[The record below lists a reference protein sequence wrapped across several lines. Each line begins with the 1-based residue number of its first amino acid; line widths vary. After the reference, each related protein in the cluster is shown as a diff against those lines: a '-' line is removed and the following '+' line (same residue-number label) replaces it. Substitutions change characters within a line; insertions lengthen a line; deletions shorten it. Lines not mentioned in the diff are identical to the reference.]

1 MIPKFRDKT
10 DIFFDLDHTIWDFET
25 NSALA
30 FEHVFKLNKVPF
42 TMDAFLQYYVP
53 INEAYWHR
61 YSLNQVTQAE
71 LRFGRLND
79 TFSCLAFDASPEY
92 IQFISKAYIETL
104 PNNNHLFAGAYE
116 LLDYLK
122 PNYNL
127 HILTNGFQEVQA
139 NKLRHAKL
147 EGYFKTVTNSEQ
159 AGAKKPALEI
169 FKYALK
175 QANTQ
180 ANRAVMIGDNLM
192 ADVHGALQSGMDAI
206 HFCNTQPKM
215 EPEVIQVQT
224 LLEIKN
230 YF

>member
-1 MIPKFRDKT
+1 MKSKFSDKT

-30 FEHVFKLNKVPF
+30 FEQVFNQNKVPF
-42 TMDAFLQYYVP
+42 TIEAFLKYYVE

-71 LRFGRLND
+71 LRFGRLKD
-79 TFSCLAFDASPEY
+79 TFQCLDFEASNDFVE
-92 IQFISKAYIETL
+92 FISKAYIETL
-104 PNNNHLFAGAYE
+104 PNNNHLFEGAYD

-122 PNYNL
+122 PKYNL

-147 EGYFKTVTNSEQ
+147 DGYFKTVTNSEQ

-169 FKYALK
+169 FRYALNK
-175 QANTQ
+175 AGTQ
-180 ANRAVMIGDNLM
+180 ANKSVMIGDNLM
-192 ADVHGALQSGMDAI
+192 ADVHGAIQSGMEAI
-206 HFCNTQPKM
+206 HFCNTQPKI
-215 EPEVIQVQT
+215 EPEIIQVQT
-224 LLEIKN
+224 LLEIKE